1 MLYFLKTSTM
11 GFSMKGSIC
20 SWAKNQ
26 QTPKPTATAATER
39 MMHLRSSSR
48 CWKRLIEPICRNSRS
63 ISLCSGSATRSDIGI
78 LRDGILH
85 ALCQAVE
92 GALYGEVLIA
102 GDFGD
107 LRLQVFTGIRFVKF
121 EFSDFFMNLALE
133 FIAGPFELCHEF
145 APGAGEFR

>member
-11 GFSMKGSIC
+11 GFSMKGSIF

-26 QTPKPTATAATER
+26 QTPKPMATAATER

-85 ALCQAVE
+85 ALCQPVE
-92 GALYGEVLIA
+92 CALYRKVLIA

-107 LRLQVFTGIRFVKF
+107 LRFQVFGGVHFFKLKF
-121 EFSDFFMNLALE
+121 TDLIMNMAL
-133 FIAGPFELCHEF
+133 
-145 APGAGEFR
+145 